1 MVFFAIRE
9 LTRKLRL
16 ETLPILNPG
25 KSNQISTRQYRKVA
39 VDHSLTAMSNSGRTP
54 LETQVPLRGEDRIY
68 EVKDVAVIGGSSIV
82 INRGSVIWEQARFP
96 SNSRGAYPLD
106 SVLDNFTSSH
116 VTIRRVRVRKG
127 ARHVTLGLS
136 LLDSLSSH
144 FGHFSLGAIPKLRAL
159 TRNLEADRVEIL
171 VDSGLPGNFLD
182 IISSYFPNNKVVS
195 VGRGEVVSV
204 GRLLIPQALKW
215 LPDDIPGLAQNFG
228 PERALRIPEFDFLF
242 KCASPSEVRSQAP
255 LCVRILRN
263 GTGEN
268 NWRHMLNHDEVSSV
282 LDRHGFEPLE
292 NLLHKPRELFSR
304 LRSSTHIVTD
314 DGSAS
319 FNLLLAGICGKR
331 VTFLA
336 HPGMGDYQQ
345 WFLPGYLSLFGNR
358 VEVIKGNSFELN
370 NKFSNWTLD
379 AKLLSATIDN

>member
-1 MVFFAIRE
+1 MV
-9 LTRKLRL
+9 RKLWL

-25 KSNQISTRQYRKVA
+25 TSNQISTSQYSKDA
-39 VDHSLTAMSNSGRTP
+39 VDESLTAMSNSGRIP
-54 LETQVPLRGEDRIY
+54 LETQVPLQGEDRIY

-96 SNSRGAYPLD
+96 SNLKGAYPLD
-106 SVLDNFTSSH
+106 SVLDSFTTSH
-116 VTIRRVRVRKG
+116 VTIRRVRARKG

-144 FGHFSLGAIPKLRAL
+144 FGHFCLGAIPKLRAL
-159 TRNLEADRVEIL
+159 TNNLEADRVDIL
-171 VDSGLPGNFLD
+171 VDSGLPDNFLD
-182 IISSYFPNNKVVS
+182 IISSYFPNNKIVS

-204 GRLLIPQALKW
+204 GRLLAPQALKW
-215 LPDDIPGLAQNFG
+215 LPDDIPGVAQNFG
-228 PERALRIPEFDFLF
+228 PDRSLKIPEFEFLF
-242 KCASPSEVRSQAP
+242 NDPASSEVKSQAK
-255 LCVRILRN
+255 LCVRILRK

-268 NWRHMLNHDEVSSV
+268 TWRNLLNHDEVSSV
-282 LDRHGFEPLE
+282 LGRHGFEPLE
-292 NLLHKPRELFSR
+292 HLLHKPHELFSR
-304 LRSSTHIVTD
+304 LRRSTHIVTD

-345 WFLPGYLSLFGNR
+345 WFLPGYLCLFGNR
-358 VEVIKGNSFELN
+358 VEVIRGHSFEQN
-370 NKFSNWTLD
+370 SKFSDWTLD
-379 AKLLSATIDN
+379 LRLLSETIAN